1 MGGGG
6 SRTTHQTTQRNVQN
20 PYDDAWI
27 RDKFQGVDQRGVE
40 FSNFMSSRQSNLSR
54 EQGIRDQLQSGLAG
68 LQADFAGA
76 SANISN
82 LQQQNQQAQADF
94 AGLQGGQLQQAKD
107 LYNLAQTEGSG
118 VQGWQGP
125 AGMTFI
131 RPRGTSDLNRAS
143 LSTQSLNV

>member
-1 MGGGG
+1 MGGR
-6 SRTTHQTTQRNVQN
+6 SRTTHQTVRQDVQN

-27 RDKFQGVDQRGVE
+27 RDKFQGIDQRGVE
-40 FSNFMSSRQSNLSR
+40 FSNFMSGRQANLGR
-54 EQGIRDQLQSGLAG
+54 EADLRQQLQSQVAG

-82 LQQQNQQAQADF
+82 LQQGQQQAQADF
-94 AGLQGGQLQQAKD
+94 AGLSGSQLQQAKD
-107 LYNLAQTEGSG
+107 LYNLATQEGSG
-118 VQGWQGP
+118 VQGYRNP

-131 RPRGTSDLNRAS
+131 RPKGTSALNRAS

>member
-6 SRTTHQTTQRNVQN
+6 RSSHTTTHQTTQN

-27 RDKFQGVDQRGVE
+27 RDKFSGIDQRGVE
-40 FSNFMSSRQSNLSR
+40 FSNFMAGRQANLGR
-54 EQGIRDQLQSGLAG
+54 EADLRQQLQSGLAG

-76 SANISN
+76 SANIQN
-82 LQQQNQQAQADF
+82 LQQNQQQAQADF
-94 AGLQGGQLQQAKD
+94 AGLQGSQLQQAKD
-107 LYNLAQTEGSG
+107 LYNLATQEGSG
-118 VQGWQGP
+118 VQGYKNP

-131 RPRGTSDLNRAS
+131 RPKGTSGLNRAS